1 MVRRKT
7 KTNEGPIFSIREM
20 KIIAG
25 NANRPLARKI
35 AERLGLEL
43 GKVTVSKFS
52 DGEIQVKIEESV
64 RGLDVFVVQ
73 PTCNPVNENLMEL
86 LIIMDALR
94 RASARRIYPV
104 ISYYGYARQDKK
116 IQPRE
121 PISARLVANLIE
133 GGGADRV
140 LSMDLHSNSI
150 QGFFNI
156 PVDHLTAANLLVG
169 AMHRNG
175 LLDEKMILV
184 SPDVGGVQRVN
195 DVSNKI
201 ERFYGLKVPL
211 AIIAKRR
218 PEPNVSEVLEVIGQ
232 VKGKV
237 AVLFDDMIDTAG
249 STTNGAQELM
259 ERGAKEVHLYATH
272 GLMSGPAYERLG
284 ESAIKSVVV
293 TDTIP
298 LRKNRPKNVQVVST
312 SGIFARAIR
321 NCFEDQSISQ
331 IFNESD
337 LD

>member
-7 KTNEGPIFSIREM
+7 STNEGPIFSVREM
-20 KIIAG
+20 KLIAG

-35 AERLGLEL
+35 AERLGIQM
-43 GKVTVSKFS
+43 GKVEVARFS
-52 DGEIQVKIEESV
+52 DGEIQVKIDESM

-73 PTCNPVNENLMEL
+73 PTCHPVNENLMEL

-116 IQPRE
+116 LQPRE

-133 GGGADRV
+133 GCGADRV

-249 STTNGAQELM
+249 STSNGAHQLM
-259 ERGAKEVHLYATH
+259 ERGAKEVHVYATH
-272 GLMSGPAYERLG
+272 GLMSGPAYETFNL
-284 ESAIKSVVV
+284 SPIKSVVV

-298 LRKNRPKNVQVVST
+298 LRKNRPKTVQVVST
-312 SGIFARAIR
+312 AGIFARAIR

-331 IFNESD
+331 IFNEND